1 MGYGGQVTE
10 RWSAMKNALVMYAA
24 SETDANLFYATKFLV
39 GDPIAYAQ
47 VGRRKMIVLN
57 DLEIGRGRDQAEVDE
72 VLSLSE
78 ITRRVGK
85 RCTMAHVIERVLRDH
100 GCSSCTVPA
109 NFPLELADQ
118 LRKRRI
124 RVEAKPHPF
133 FPERLLK
140 TPEEI
145 RAIEAAQRATEEAVE
160 GAIGLLRRSKIRG
173 HKVYHDGDVVTSEL
187 LKRVINVK
195 LMERNC
201 VAKNTIV
208 APGDQGCDPH
218 NRGTGPIRPDQTLI
232 LDVFPRSGDSHYF
245 ADMTRTVVKG
255 TPSPAVR
262 RLYDAVHEAQ
272 EVGIL
277 GVRHGVNGKDVHE
290 EVKKVF
296 TRLGYKTEPRGGKM
310 VGFFHGTGHGV
321 GLDIHEAPSI
331 STRDSTLETNA
342 VVTVEPGLYYFG
354 TGGVRLED
362 MVLVT
367 KTGCRNLTKFPK
379 ELVV

>member
-1 MGYGGQVTE
+1 
-10 RWSAMKNALVMYAA
+10 MKNALVMYAA
-24 SETDANLFYATKFLV
+24 SEYDANLFYATDFLV
-39 GDPIAYAQ
+39 GDPIAFVQ
-47 VGRRKMIVLN
+47 VGKKKMIVLN
-57 DLEIGRGRDQAEVDE
+57 DLEIGRGRDEARVDE

-78 ITRRVGK
+78 LVKRIGK
-85 RCTMAHVIERVLRDH
+85 GATMAHVIERVLRDH
-100 GCSSCTVPA
+100 GCSACGVPS

-118 LRKRRI
+118 LRKRKI
-124 RVEAKPHPF
+124 KVEAKPSPL

-145 RAIEAAQRATEEAVE
+145 RAIESAQRATEEAVE
-160 GAIGLLRRSKIRG
+160 DALELLRRSKIRG
-173 HKVYHDGDVVTSEL
+173 HKIYHKGEVVTSEL

-201 VAKNTIV
+201 IAKNTIV
-208 APGDQGCDPH
+208 ASGDQGCDPH
-218 NRGTGPIRPDQTLI
+218 NRGTGAVHPDQTLI

-255 TPSPAVR
+255 TPTEAVR
-262 RLYDAVHEAQ
+262 HLYSAVLEAQ
-272 EVGIL
+272 EVGIS
-277 GVRHGVNGKDVHE
+277 GVRHGVNGKDVHT

-296 TRLGYKTEPRGGKM
+296 ERLNYKTEPRNGKM
-310 VGFFHGTGHGV
+310 VGYFHGTGHGV
-321 GLDIHEAPSI
+321 GLDIHESPSI
-331 STRDSTLETNA
+331 STRDSILETNA

-367 KTGCRNLTKFPK
+367 KAGCRNLTKFPK
-379 ELVV
+379 ELVL

>member
-1 MGYGGQVTE
+1 
-10 RWSAMKNALVMYAA
+10 MKTANVIYAA

-39 GDPIAYAQ
+39 GDPVAYVEA
-47 VGRRKMIVLN
+47 GKKKLLLLN
-57 DLEIGRGRDQAEVDE
+57 DLEVGRGRDEAEVDA

-78 ITRRVGK
+78 LTRSIGK
-85 RCTMAHVIERVLRDH
+85 GCTMAHVIEKVLRDQ
-100 GCSSCTVPA
+100 GCRACTVPA

-118 LRKRRI
+118 IRARRI
-124 RVEAKPHPF
+124 KVEAKAGPF
-133 FPERLLK
+133 YPRRLIK
-140 TPEEI
+140 TPGEI
-145 RAIEAAQRATEEAVE
+145 RAIEAAQRATEEAVHR
-160 GAIGLLRRSKIRG
+160 ALDLLRRSKIRG
-173 HKVYHDGDVVTSEL
+173 HKIYHRGELVTSEL
-187 LKRVINVK
+187 LKRVINVS

-201 VAKNTIV
+201 IAKNTIV
-208 APGDQGCDPH
+208 SSGDQGCDPH

-255 TPSPAVR
+255 KATPAVK
-262 RLYDAVHEAQ
+262 RLYAAVLEAQ
-272 EVGIL
+272 ETGIRA
-277 GVRHGVNGKDVHE
+277 VRHGVNGRAVHE

-296 TRLGYKTEPRGGKM
+296 DRLGYKTEPRNGKM

-321 GLDIHEAPSI
+321 GLDIHEAPSVGA
-331 STRDSTLETNA
+331 RDSLLETNA

-354 TGGVRLED
+354 VGGVRLED

-379 ELVV
+379 ELELQ

>member
-1 MGYGGQVTE
+1 
-10 RWSAMKNALVMYAA
+10 MKTALVMYAA
-24 SETDANLFYATKFLV
+24 SEVDANLMYATHFLV
-39 GDPIAYAQ
+39 GDPIVFVQ
-47 VGRRKMIVLN
+47 VGKRKMIVLN
-57 DLEIGRGRDQAEVDE
+57 DLEIGRGRDEAEVDE

-78 ITRRVGK
+78 IVKRVGK
-85 RCTMAHVIERVLRDH
+85 GATMAHVIERVLRDH
-100 GCSSCTVPA
+100 GCASCTVPA

-124 RVEAKPHPF
+124 RVAAKPHPF
-133 FPERLLK
+133 LPGRLLK
-140 TPEEI
+140 TPGEI

-160 GAIGLLRRSKIRG
+160 DAINLLRRSKIRG
-173 HKVYHDGDVVTSEL
+173 HKIYHRGEVVTSEL

-208 APGDQGCDPH
+208 SSADHGCDPH
-218 NRGTGPIRPDQTLI
+218 NRGTGPVRPDQTLI

-255 TPSPAVR
+255 VPSDAVR
-262 RLYDAVHEAQ
+262 KLYSAVHEAQ
-272 EVGIL
+272 EVGIA
-277 GVRHGVNGKDVHE
+277 GVRHGVNGKDVHA

-296 TRLGYKTEPRGGKM
+296 DRLGYKTEPRGGKM

-331 STRDSTLETNA
+331 GARDSTLETNA

-367 KTGCRNLTKFPK
+367 KNGCRNLTKFPK
-379 ELVV
+379 ELVVR

>member
-1 MGYGGQVTE
+1 
-10 RWSAMKNALVMYAA
+10 MKNALVIYAA
-24 SETDANLFYATKFLV
+24 SEVDANLFYASRFLV
-39 GDPIAYAQ
+39 GDPVPFVQ
-47 VGRRKMIVLN
+47 VGRKKLLVLN
-57 DLEIGRGRDQAEVDE
+57 DLELGRGRDEADVDE

-78 ITRRVGK
+78 LTRRIGK
-85 RCTMAHVIERVLRDH
+85 GSTMARVIETVLRDH
-100 GCSSCTVPA
+100 KCASCLVPA

-118 LRKRRI
+118 IRARGI
-124 RVEAKPHPF
+124 RVTPKPHPF
-133 FPERLLK
+133 FEERLLK
-140 TPEEI
+140 TAPEI
-145 RAIEAAQRATEEAVE
+145 RAIESAQRATEEAVE
-160 GAIGLLRRSKIRG
+160 GALQVLRRSKIRG
-173 HKVYHDGDVVTSEL
+173 HKIYHRGEVVTSEL

-208 APGDQGCDPH
+208 ASGDQGCDPH
-218 NRGTGPIRPDQTLI
+218 NRGTGPIRPDLTLI

-255 TPSPAVR
+255 SPSPAVR
-262 RLYDAVHEAQ
+262 KLYAAVLEAQ
-272 EVGIL
+272 EVGIA
-277 GVRHGVNGKDVHE
+277 GVRHGVNGKAVHE
-290 EVKKVF
+290 DVKKVF
-296 TRLGYKTEPRGGKM
+296 DRLGYKTEPKNGKM

-331 STRDSTLETNA
+331 SSRDSRLETGA

-367 KTGCRNLTKFPK
+367 KSGCRNLTRFPK

>member
-1 MGYGGQVTE
+1 
-10 RWSAMKNALVMYAA
+10 
-24 SETDANLFYATKFLV
+24 
-39 GDPIAYAQ
+39 
-47 VGRRKMIVLN
+47 
-57 DLEIGRGRDQAEVDE
+57 
-72 VLSLSE
+72 
-78 ITRRVGK
+78 
-85 RCTMAHVIERVLRDH
+85 MAHVIERVLRDH
-100 GCSSCTVPA
+100 GAGACTVPA

-118 LRKRRI
+118 LRARKIKVATR
-124 RVEAKPHPF
+124 PHPF
-133 FPERLLK
+133 YPQRVLK
-140 TPEEI
+140 TAAEV

-160 GAIGLLRRSKIRG
+160 AALDLQRRARIRG
-173 HKVYHDGDVVTSEL
+173 HKIYSNGDVVTSEL

-201 VAKNTIV
+201 IAKNTIV

-218 NRGTGPIRPDQTLI
+218 NRGTGPVRPGQTLI

-255 TPSPAVR
+255 TPSPAAR
-262 RLYDAVHEAQ
+262 KLYAAVLEAQ
-272 EVGIL
+272 EAGIEA
-277 GVRHGVNGKDVHE
+277 VRHGVNGRAVHE

-296 TRLGYKTEPRGGKM
+296 DRLGYKTEPRNGKM

-321 GLDIHEAPSI
+321 GLDIHEAPSV
-331 STRDSTLETNA
+331 SSRDSLLEAGA

-367 KTGCRNLTKFPK
+367 KSGCRNLTKFPK
-379 ELVV
+379 EFELR

>member
-1 MGYGGQVTE
+1 
-10 RWSAMKNALVMYAA
+10 MKHATVMYAA

-39 GDPIAYAQ
+39 GDPVPFVQ
-47 VGRRKMIVLN
+47 VGRRKMLVLS
-57 DLEIGRGRDQAEVDE
+57 DLEIGRGRDEADVDE

-100 GCSSCTVPA
+100 GAGACTVPA
-109 NFPLELADQ
+109 NFPLDLADQ
-118 LRKRRI
+118 LRRRRI
-124 RVEAKPHPF
+124 RVAPKPHPF
-133 FPERLLK
+133 YPERLIK
-140 TPEEI
+140 TGAEI

-160 GAIGLLRRSKIRG
+160 GALDILRRSKVRG
-173 HKVYHDGDVVTSEL
+173 HKIYHRGQVVTSEL

-218 NRGTGPIRPDQTLI
+218 NRGTGPVRPDQTLI
-232 LDVFPRSGDSHYF
+232 LDVFPRSGDSHYY

-255 TPSPAVR
+255 TPSAAVR
-262 RLYDAVHEAQ
+262 RLYAAVLEAQ
-272 EVGIL
+272 ETGIE
-277 GVRHGVNGKDVHE
+277 GVRHGVNGRAVHD

-296 TRLGYKTEPRGGKM
+296 DRLGYKTEPRNGKM

-321 GLDIHEAPSI
+321 GLDIHEAPSVGA
-331 STRDSTLETNA
+331 RDSLLEAGA

-354 TGGVRLED
+354 TGGVRIED

-367 KTGCRNLTKFPK
+367 KSGCRNLTRFSKDL
-379 ELVV
+379 EIR